1 MSMFLLYNLKQE
13 QKSSDLIIFF
23 KILQSFKTFNTI
35 FFVILSIYKPFLGP
49 DRFSGRFDVYWT
61 QADRQKVN
69 RQAKYVYRQL

>member
-23 KILQSFKTFNTI
+23 KI